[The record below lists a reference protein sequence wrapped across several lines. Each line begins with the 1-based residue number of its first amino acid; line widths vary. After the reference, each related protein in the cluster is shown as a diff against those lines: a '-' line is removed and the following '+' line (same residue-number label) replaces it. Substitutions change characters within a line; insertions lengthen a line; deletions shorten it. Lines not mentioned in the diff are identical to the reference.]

1 MAECPRLVVVRTSP
15 HRASPR
21 RWPRRAPLWCKAKA
35 PAQKAYAAAVV
46 QAERA
51 YHVAVAPAEKAYG
64 EARSAAERA
73 YRVAVAPASKAYA
86 AAVALGPQGLP

>member
-1 MAECPRLVVVRTSP
+1 M
-15 HRASPR
+15 
-21 RWPRRAPLWCKAKA
+21 
-35 PAQKAYAAAVV
+35 V

-73 YRVAVAPASKAYA
+73 YRVAVVPASKAYDA
-86 AAVALGPQGLP
+86 AMALGTEGLP